1 MSYKIKKLCLMGILA
16 LAFFMGGAL
25 PVLAAGE
32 RHVIVIDPSHGGQ
45 DTGVKIKDGIDEK
58 DITLI
63 IALALQKELAQESNL
78 QIILTRDSDRELSL
92 EERKK
97 NVAKIKPD
105 FFLSLHINS
114 GFGKNASGFELY
126 YPGFKDTAERKT
138 TAKVSALQA
147 KNKYLNDSVKM
158 SHLIQKNLDAVFPR
172 KGRGLRESNLP
183 ITDGLFVP
191 ALVVEIGFATNSED
205 KKKLLSPDMQVE
217 IAQALARSIK
227 SFFR

>member
-1 MSYKIKKLCLMGILA
+1 MSYKIRKLCLIGILA
-16 LAFFMGGAL
+16 LVFFLWMFLAL
-25 PVLAAGE
+25 SAAGGK
-32 RHVIVIDPSHGGQ
+32 RIIVIDPSHGGQ
-45 DTGVKIKDGIDEK
+45 DAGVKIKDKVDEK

-97 NVAKIKPD
+97 IAAKIKPD
-105 FFLSLHINS
+105 FFLSIHINS
-114 GFGKNASGFELY
+114 GFGKTASGFELY
-126 YPGFKDTAERKT
+126 YSGFKDMTERKT
-138 TAKVSALQA
+138 AVNVSARQA
-147 KNKYLNDSVKM
+147 KNKCLNDAVKM

-172 KGRGLRESNLP
+172 KGRGLREAETP
-183 ITDGLFVP
+183 IIEGLSVP

-205 KKKLLSPDMQVE
+205 KKKLLSPDTQVE

>member
-1 MSYKIKKLCLMGILA
+1 MIYKIKKLCLMGIWV

-32 RHVIVIDPSHGGQ
+32 KHVMVIDPSHGGQ
-45 DTGVKIKDGIDEK
+45 DTGVKIKDKVDEK

-63 IALALQKELAQESNL
+63 IASALQKELAQENNL
-78 QIILTRDSDRELSL
+78 QIILTRDSDRELGL
-92 EERKK
+92 EDRKK
-97 NVAKIKPD
+97 IVEKIKPD
-105 FFLSLHINS
+105 FFLSIHVNS
-114 GFGKNASGFELY
+114 GFGKTASGFELY
-126 YPGFKDTAERKT
+126 YPGFKDITERKT
-138 TAKVSALQA
+138 AVNVRARQA
-147 KNKYLNDSVKM
+147 KNKCLNDAVKM

-172 KGRGLRESNLP
+172 KGRGLREAETP
-183 ITDGLFVP
+183 IIEGLSVP

-205 KKKLLSPDMQVE
+205 KKKLLSPDTQVE

>member
-1 MSYKIKKLCLMGILA
+1 MFCKIKKLCLTGILA
-16 LAFFMGGAL
+16 LAILIGGSL
-25 PVLAAGE
+25 PVLAAGGK
-32 RHVIVIDPSHGGQ
+32 RIIVIDPSHGGQ
-45 DTGVKIKDGIDEK
+45 DTGVKIKDRVDEK

-105 FFLSLHINS
+105 FFLSIHINS

-126 YPGFKDTAERKT
+126 YPGFKDMTERKS
-138 TAKVSALQA
+138 AVNVSARQA
-147 KNKYLNDSVKM
+147 KNKYLNDSVRM
-158 SHLIQKNLDAVFPR
+158 SRLIQKNLDALFPR
-172 KGRGLRESNLP
+172 KGRGLRESDLP
-183 ITDGLFVP
+183 IIDGLAVP

-205 KKKLLSPDMQVE
+205 KKKLLSPDTQVE
-217 IAQALARSIK
+217 IARALAKSIK

>member
-1 MSYKIKKLCLMGILA
+1 MLYKIKKLCLMGILA
-16 LAFFMGGAL
+16 LAFFTGGAL

-32 RHVIVIDPSHGGQ
+32 KHVIVIDPSHGGQ
-45 DTGVKIKDGIDEK
+45 DTGVKIKDKVDEK

-63 IALALQKELAQESNL
+63 IASALQKELAQENNL

-97 NVAKIKPD
+97 IVEKIKPN
-105 FFLSLHINS
+105 FFLSIHINS
-114 GFGKNASGFELY
+114 GFGKTASGFELY
-126 YPGFKDTAERKT
+126 YPGFKDMMERKT
-138 TAKVSALQA
+138 TVNVSARQV
-147 KNKYLNDSVKM
+147 KNRYLNDSVRM
-158 SHLIQKNLDAVFPR
+158 SHLIQKNLDALFPR
-172 KGRGLRESNLP
+172 EGRGLREADLP
-183 ITDGLFVP
+183 IIDGLSVP

-205 KKKLLSPDMQVE
+205 KKKLLSPDMQIE

>member
-1 MSYKIKKLCLMGILA
+1 MSYKIEKLCLMGILA

-32 RHVIVIDPSHGGQ
+32 KRIIVIDPSHGGQ
-45 DTGVKIKDGIDEK
+45 DTGVKIKDRVDEK

-105 FFLSLHINS
+105 FFLSIHINS

-126 YPGFKDTAERKT
+126 YPGFKDMTERK
-138 TAKVSALQA
+138 AAVNVSARSA
-147 KNKYLNDSVKM
+147 KNKYLNDSVRM
-158 SHLIQKNLDAVFPR
+158 SHLIQKNLDTLFPR
-172 KGRGLRESNLP
+172 KGRGLRESDLP
-183 ITDGLFVP
+183 VIDGLAVP

-205 KKKLLSPDMQVE
+205 RKKLLSPDTQIE
-217 IAQALARSIK
+217 IARALAKSIK